1 MKRTSAVLGFLALLL
16 LAGCTGGV
24 VSDQA
29 LQESASYE
37 WDTDATVTVTAG
49 DDTYQA
55 VYDLENQSEV
65 ELFHRDDLGGENP
78 LPIRAIQFRYPNG
91 TVVNASAMTVDE
103 SDRRTVVTMPQSEG
117 KFAYT
122 AEYRAGEMF
131 IPVGASGNYEVILP
145 PGARIGVPVIGAAE
159 PAGYDKTIRN
169 DRVHVE
175 WGNPAD
181 DAITI
186 SYYFQRDLYIFAGL
200 LGVLALLTVI
210 GLAYFRLQIGSL
222 KSEREAEE
230 TDVEP

>member
-1 MKRTSAVLGFLALLL
+1 MKRRSAVLGLVALLL

-29 LQESASYE
+29 LQESASYG
-37 WDTDATVTVTAG
+37 WDTDATVTVTVG

-55 VYDLENQSEV
+55 VYDIENQSEV
-65 ELFHRDDLGGENP
+65 ELFHRGDLGGDNP
-78 LPIRAIQFRYPNG
+78 LPIRAIQFRYTNG
-91 TVVNASAMTVDE
+91 TVVNASAMSVEETD
-103 SDRRTVVTMPQSEG
+103 DRTVVTMPQSEG

-122 AEYRAGEMF
+122 AQFRTGEVF
-131 IPVGASGNYEVILP
+131 IPVGTSGSYEVILP
-145 PGARIGVPVIGAAE
+145 AGARIGVPIIGAAE

-169 DRVHVE
+169 DRVHLQ

-181 DAITI
+181 DAISI

-200 LGVLALLTVI
+200 LGVLALLTVV

-222 KSEREAEE
+222 ESEREAEE